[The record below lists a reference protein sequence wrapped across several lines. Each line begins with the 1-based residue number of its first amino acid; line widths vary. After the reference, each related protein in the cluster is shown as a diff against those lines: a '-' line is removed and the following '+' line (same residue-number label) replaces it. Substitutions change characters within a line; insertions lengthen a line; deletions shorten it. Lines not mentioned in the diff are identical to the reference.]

1 MKTGNASIRDRTQEF
16 LGIAERSKKPFAAQ
30 NGPSSSGSKREEP
43 PRSAVALQSEFNRRA
58 SRIGFGIY
66 QTSQKLAK
74 LAKLAKRTSNLKVHE
89 NRRQL
94 FSSSASKNPTNPFIR
109 QRPLATMSSAGT
121 SSAPPLPWANS
132 RDSPSQMLPKNQAD
146 GESQPLLHQQRHQQ
160 QQMVPLQDSY
170 MQSRAEA
177 LQNVEST
184 IHELSSIFNQLATLV
199 SQQGEIAIRID
210 ENMDDTLSN
219 VEGAQGALLKYLNS
233 ISSNRNCLFGHLKM
247 VGGGNRRDEGS
258 FTVSNTNVF
267 AALDSLRKKKKSD
280 KEKGSSKGGKGTSKG
295 SKGAS
300 EAEKQVYWA
309 PAPLTSKSWADVD
322 DEDDD
327 DYYATTAPPQVIWGA
342 SGSNKPGE
350 TQKLH
355 PVEESESEDDL
366 LDEGDDDVED
376 EHDPEPETE
385 QEHPQPVL
393 KKPVEASPAPKEAE
407 RQLSKKERKKKELE
421 ELEAIL
427 ADFGVNP
434 KEKAGDERSDVTKDR
449 KEEQANGN
457 TDKKDNNAPGESKN
471 AKKKKKKDKSSKE
484 TKEPQDQPNTSN
496 EPNGPVE
503 SPKAQHGDEENT
515 STFDVKDK
523 LKKMASV
530 KKKKSSKEMDAA
542 ARAAAVE
549 AAARSA
555 RLAAAKKK
563 EKNHYNQQP
572 IRVVDKLLI
581 R

>member
-1 MKTGNASIRDRTQEF
+1 
-16 LGIAERSKKPFAAQ
+16 
-30 NGPSSSGSKREEP
+30 
-43 PRSAVALQSEFNRRA
+43 
-58 SRIGFGIY
+58 
-66 QTSQKLAK
+66 
-74 LAKLAKRTSNLKVHE
+74 
-89 NRRQL
+89 
-94 FSSSASKNPTNPFIR
+94 
-109 QRPLATMSSAGT
+109 
-121 SSAPPLPWANS
+121 
-132 RDSPSQMLPKNQAD
+132 
-146 GESQPLLHQQRHQQ
+146 
-160 QQMVPLQDSY
+160 
-170 MQSRAEA
+170 
-177 LQNVEST
+177 
-184 IHELSSIFNQLATLV
+184 
-199 SQQGEIAIRID
+199 
-210 ENMDDTLSN
+210 
-219 VEGAQGALLKYLNS
+219 
-233 ISSNRNCLFGHLKM
+233 M

-280 KEKGSSKGGKGTSKG
+280 KDKGPSKGGKGTSKG

-300 EAEKQVYWA
+300 ETEKKVYWA
-309 PAPLTSKSWADVD
+309 PAPLTSKSWADVG

-327 DYYATTAPPQVIWGA
+327 DYYATTAPPKVIWGA
-342 SGSNKPGE
+342 SGSNKAGE

-376 EHDPEPETE
+376 EHDPEPEAE
-385 QEHPQPVL
+385 EEKHPQPVL
-393 KKPVEASPAPKEAE
+393 KNPVVASLAPKETE

-434 KEKAGDERSDVTKDR
+434 KEKAGDERSDVTKDK

-457 TDKKDNNAPGESKN
+457 ANKKDNNAPGESKN

-484 TKEPQDQPNTSN
+484 TKEPQDQPNTSS
-496 EPNGPVE
+496 EPNEPVE
-503 SPKAQHGDEENT
+503 SPEAQHADEDT
-515 STFDVKDK
+515 STIDVKDK
-523 LKKMASV
+523 LKKMVSV

-572 IRVVDKLLI
+572 IR
-581 R
+581 